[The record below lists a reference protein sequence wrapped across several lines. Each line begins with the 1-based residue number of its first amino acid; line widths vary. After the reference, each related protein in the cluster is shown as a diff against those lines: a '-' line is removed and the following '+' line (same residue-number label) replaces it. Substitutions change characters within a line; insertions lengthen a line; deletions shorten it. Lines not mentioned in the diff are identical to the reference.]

1 MKRSRRRRDGA
12 AALGIAAILGFTN
25 AIADDSCR
33 RLEYAEIKDM
43 PSEVLL
49 KTYCR
54 YGKLARLDQATRKQL
69 SDLYT
74 TSVER
79 TPDLARHVDTRKLDG
94 YSRSIENCF
103 DQMAKIGTA
112 LKARDQPPLACD
124 P

>member
-1 MKRSRRRRDGA
+1 MKRSGSRRDIA
-12 AALGIAAILGFTN
+12 FVLGIAAMLCFTT

-54 YGKLARLDQATRKQL
+54 YGKLARIDQATRKQL

-79 TPDLARHVDTRKLDG
+79 APDLARRVDTGKLDD

-112 LKARDQPPLACD
+112 LKARDQPAPACD